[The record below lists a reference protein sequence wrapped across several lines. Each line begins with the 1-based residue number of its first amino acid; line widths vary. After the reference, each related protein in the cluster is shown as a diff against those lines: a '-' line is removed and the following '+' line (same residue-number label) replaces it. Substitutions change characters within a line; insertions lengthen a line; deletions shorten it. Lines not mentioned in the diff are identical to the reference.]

1 MSLQPTNQPLPDPTI
16 ALQNAQQ
23 AFAAG
28 NNSLA
33 YYWASAATHAAPNWE
48 EPWLILA
55 AVSTPRDSLYYIDR
69 ALAINP
75 SSQRALGGKQWAEER
90 LAKASPA
97 PQAAVAAASA
107 PAKPK
112 RSHTWIK
119 VLAVIVVLG
128 LLAIAAMAVAGFTLF
143 NREPA
148 AALPVVYQAAQA
160 RPQKVN
166 FRANVM
172 PANLQDL
179 TTKSQTLNVASE
191 ADVPPTSTSVPAVA
205 VVILT
210 NTLVP
215 AEPTALPPTATL
227 EATPVPPQPTALP
240 PEPTAVPEIPVV
252 QITPV
257 EAPAELPAE
266 FAAPAAPQPVAGDG
280 ERWIDVNVSTQQLF
294 AYEGNTL
301 INSFTVSTGTWE
313 TPTVIGTYRVY
324 IKYTS
329 TDMRGPGYFLQ
340 DVPWTMY
347 FYQGYGIH
355 GTYWH
360 NNFGTPMS
368 HGCVNMAVPDANWL
382 FNWASV
388 GTIVNVHY

>member
-75 SSQRALGGKQWAEER
+75 NSQRALGGKQWAEER

-97 PQAAVAAASA
+97 PQATVAATSA

-112 RSHTWIK
+112 RSNTWIK

-210 NTLVP
+210 NTLV
-215 AEPTALPPTATL
+215 
-227 EATPVPPQPTALP
+227 P